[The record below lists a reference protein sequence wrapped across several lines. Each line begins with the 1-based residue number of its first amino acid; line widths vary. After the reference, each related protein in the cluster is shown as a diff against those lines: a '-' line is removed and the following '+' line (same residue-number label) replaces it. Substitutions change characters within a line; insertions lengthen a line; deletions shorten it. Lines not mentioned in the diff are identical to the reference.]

1 MKGAETVMPAF
12 ETGPIKTNLTWIG
25 QSRSMNAAPD
35 TIELHEQ
42 TGYTHGN
49 EAMRVLIVED
59 DEGIAMGLAS
69 TLKASGYAVDV
80 TPTLAQATAAVRV
93 EPFDLVLLDL
103 GLPDG
108 HGLDWLRQVR
118 GSGKVMP
125 VLIMTARDALPD
137 RVAGLDEGADD
148 YVVKPFEPEEL
159 LARMRVA
166 LRRSEGRASP
176 LLRHG
181 DLVVDPAAHS
191 VWRNGEPV
199 VLRAKEFALLLALLR
214 GSGQVLSRQRLEQAL
229 YGFDEVLDSN
239 ALEVHMHH
247 LRRKLGEGLVKTMR
261 GVGYFVP
268 VPDAKAP
275 R

>member
-1 MKGAETVMPAF
+1 
-12 ETGPIKTNLTWIG
+12 
-25 QSRSMNAAPD
+25 
-35 TIELHEQ
+35 
-42 TGYTHGN
+42 
-49 EAMRVLIVED
+49 MRVLIVED
-59 DEGIAMGLAS
+59 DTGIATGLAA
-69 TLKASGYAVDV
+69 TLRGSGYAVDV
-80 TPTLAQATAAVRV
+80 TATLALASAALSV

-103 GLPDG
+103 SLPDG
-108 HGLDWLRQVR
+108 DGLDWLRQVR
-118 GSGKVMP
+118 SSGSVMP

-176 LLRHG
+176 VLRHG
-181 DLVVDPAAHS
+181 DLVVDPAAHT
-191 VWRNGEPV
+191 VVRNGEPV
-199 VLRAKEFALLLALLR
+199 ALRAKEFSLLLALLR

-247 LRRKLGEGLVKTMR
+247 LRRKLGDGLVKTVR

-268 VPDAKAP
+268 VPELQGPA
-275 R
+275 

>member
-1 MKGAETVMPAF
+1 
-12 ETGPIKTNLTWIG
+12 
-25 QSRSMNAAPD
+25 
-35 TIELHEQ
+35 
-42 TGYTHGN
+42 
-49 EAMRVLIVED
+49 MRVLIVED
-59 DEGIAMGLAS
+59 DAGIATGLAA

-80 TPTLAQATAAVRV
+80 TATLAMASAALRV

-103 GLPDG
+103 SLPDG
-108 HGLDWLRQVR
+108 DGLDWLRQVR
-118 GSGKVMP
+118 RSGSVMP

-181 DLVVDPAAHS
+181 DLVVDPAAHT
-191 VWRNGEPV
+191 VLRNGESV
-199 VLRAKEFALLLALLR
+199 TLRAKEFALLLALLR
-214 GSGQVLSRQRLEQAL
+214 SSGQVLSRQRLEQAL

-247 LRRKLGEGLVKTMR
+247 LRRKLGDGLVKTVR

-268 VPDAKAP
+268 AP
-275 R
+275 QPPQGS

>member
-1 MKGAETVMPAF
+1 M
-12 ETGPIKTNLTWIG
+12 LTT
-25 QSRSMNAAPD
+25 PD
-35 TIELHEQ
+35 TIEFRQ
-42 TGYTHGN
+42 TAILANGTK
-49 EAMRVLIVED
+49 EMRVLIVED
-59 DEGIAMGLAS
+59 DAGIATGLAA

-80 TPTLAQATAAVRV
+80 TPTLALASAALRV

-103 GLPDG
+103 SLPDG
-108 HGLDWLRQVR
+108 DGLDWLRQVR
-118 GSGKVMP
+118 SSGSVMP
-125 VLIMTARDALPD
+125 VLIMTARDALPE

-181 DLVVDPAAHS
+181 DLEVDPAAHS
-191 VWRNGEPV
+191 VLRNGEPV
-199 VLRAKEFALLLALLR
+199 ALRAKEFALLLALLR

-247 LRRKLGEGLVKTMR
+247 LRRKLGDGLVKTVR

-268 VPDAKAP
+268 VPDAPGAA
-275 R
+275 

>member
-1 MKGAETVMPAF
+1 
-12 ETGPIKTNLTWIG
+12 
-25 QSRSMNAAPD
+25 
-35 TIELHEQ
+35 
-42 TGYTHGN
+42 
-49 EAMRVLIVED
+49 MRVLIVED
-59 DEGIAMGLAS
+59 DTGIATGLAA
-69 TLKASGYAVDV
+69 TLRGSGYAVDV
-80 TPTLAQATAAVRV
+80 TATLALASAALRV

-103 GLPDG
+103 SLPDG
-108 HGLDWLRQVR
+108 DGLDWLRQVR
-118 GSGKVMP
+118 RAGSVMP

-176 LLRHG
+176 VLRHG
-181 DLVVDPAAHS
+181 DLVVDPAAHT
-191 VWRNGEPV
+191 VVRNGEPV
-199 VLRAKEFALLLALLR
+199 ALRAKEFALLLALLR

-247 LRRKLGEGLVKTMR
+247 LRRKLGDGLVKTVR

-268 VPDAKAP
+268 VPELQGPA
-275 R
+275 

>member
-1 MKGAETVMPAF
+1 
-12 ETGPIKTNLTWIG
+12 
-25 QSRSMNAAPD
+25 
-35 TIELHEQ
+35 
-42 TGYTHGN
+42 
-49 EAMRVLIVED
+49 MRVLIVED
-59 DEGIAMGLAS
+59 DTGIATGLAA
-69 TLKASGYAVDV
+69 TLRGCGYAVDV
-80 TPTLAQATAAVRV
+80 TATLALASAALRV

-103 GLPDG
+103 SLPDG
-108 HGLDWLRQVR
+108 DGLDWLRQVR
-118 GSGKVMP
+118 RTGSVMP
-125 VLIMTARDALPD
+125 VLIMSARDALPD

-181 DLVVDPAAHS
+181 DLVVDPAAHT
-191 VWRNGEPV
+191 VMRNGEPV
-199 VLRAKEFALLLALLR
+199 ALRAKEFALLLALLR

-247 LRRKLGEGLVKTMR
+247 LRRKLGDGLVKTVR

-268 VPDAKAP
+268 VPEPQGPA
-275 R
+275 

>member
-1 MKGAETVMPAF
+1 
-12 ETGPIKTNLTWIG
+12 
-25 QSRSMNAAPD
+25 
-35 TIELHEQ
+35 
-42 TGYTHGN
+42 
-49 EAMRVLIVED
+49 MRVLIVED
-59 DEGIAMGLAS
+59 DTGIATGLAA
-69 TLKASGYAVDV
+69 TLRGSGYAVDV
-80 TPTLAQATAAVRV
+80 TATLALASAALRV

-103 GLPDG
+103 SLPDG
-108 HGLDWLRQVR
+108 DGLDWLRQVR
-118 GSGKVMP
+118 SSGSVMP

-176 LLRHG
+176 VLRHG
-181 DLVVDPAAHS
+181 DLVVDPAAHT
-191 VWRNGEPV
+191 VVRNGDPV
-199 VLRAKEFALLLALLR
+199 ALRAKEFALLLALLR

-247 LRRKLGEGLVKTMR
+247 LRRKLGDGLVKTVR

-268 VPDAKAP
+268 VPELQGPA
-275 R
+275 

>member
-1 MKGAETVMPAF
+1 MPNMH
-12 ETGPIKTNLTWIG
+12 TT
-25 QSRSMNAAPD
+25 PD
-35 TIELHEQ
+35 TIRPHQ
-42 TGYTHGN
+42 QIRHTSGN

-59 DEGIAMGLAS
+59 DTGIATGLAA
-69 TLKASGYAVDV
+69 TLRGSGYAVDV
-80 TPTLAQATAAVRV
+80 TATLALASAALRV

-103 GLPDG
+103 SLPDG
-108 HGLDWLRQVR
+108 DGLDWLRQVR
-118 GSGKVMP
+118 RTGSVMP

-176 LLRHG
+176 VLRHG
-181 DLVVDPAAHS
+181 DLVVDPAAHT
-191 VWRNGEPV
+191 VVRNGEPV
-199 VLRAKEFALLLALLR
+199 ALRAKEFALLLALLR

-247 LRRKLGEGLVKTMR
+247 LRRKLGDGLVKTVR

-268 VPDAKAP
+268 VPEPQEPA
-275 R
+275 

>member
-1 MKGAETVMPAF
+1 
-12 ETGPIKTNLTWIG
+12 
-25 QSRSMNAAPD
+25 
-35 TIELHEQ
+35 
-42 TGYTHGN
+42 
-49 EAMRVLIVED
+49 MRVLIVED
-59 DEGIAMGLAS
+59 DTGIATGLAA
-69 TLKASGYAVDV
+69 TLRGSGYAVDV
-80 TPTLAQATAAVRV
+80 TATLALASAALRV

-103 GLPDG
+103 SLPDG
-108 HGLDWLRQVR
+108 DGLDWLRQVR
-118 GSGKVMP
+118 SSGSVMP

-176 LLRHG
+176 ELRHG
-181 DLVVDPAAHS
+181 DLVVDPAAHT
-191 VWRNGEPV
+191 VVRNGEPV
-199 VLRAKEFALLLALLR
+199 ALRAKEFALLLALLR

-247 LRRKLGEGLVKTMR
+247 LRRKLGDGLVKTVR

-268 VPDAKAP
+268 VPEPQGPA
-275 R
+275 

>member
-1 MKGAETVMPAF
+1 M
-12 ETGPIKTNLTWIG
+12 LTT
-25 QSRSMNAAPD
+25 PD
-35 TIELHEQ
+35 TIEFRQ
-42 TGYTHGN
+42 TAILANGTK
-49 EAMRVLIVED
+49 EMRVLIVED
-59 DEGIAMGLAS
+59 DAGIATGLAA

-80 TPTLAQATAAVRV
+80 TPTLALASAALRV

-103 GLPDG
+103 SLPDG
-108 HGLDWLRQVR
+108 DGLDWLRQVR
-118 GSGKVMP
+118 RSGSVMP
-125 VLIMTARDALPD
+125 VLIMTARDALPE

-181 DLVVDPAAHS
+181 DLEVDPAAHS
-191 VWRNGEPV
+191 VLRNGEPV
-199 VLRAKEFALLLALLR
+199 ALRAKEFALLLALLR

-247 LRRKLGEGLVKTMR
+247 LRRKLGDGLVKTVR

-268 VPDAKAP
+268 VPDAPGAA
-275 R
+275 

>member
-1 MKGAETVMPAF
+1 
-12 ETGPIKTNLTWIG
+12 
-25 QSRSMNAAPD
+25 
-35 TIELHEQ
+35 
-42 TGYTHGN
+42 
-49 EAMRVLIVED
+49 MRVLIVED
-59 DEGIAMGLAS
+59 DAGIATGLAA
-69 TLKASGYAVDV
+69 TLRASGYAVDV
-80 TPTLAQATAAVRV
+80 TSTLALASAALRV

-108 HGLDWLRQVR
+108 DGLDWLRQVR
-118 GSGKVMP
+118 RSGRVMP

-137 RVAGLDEGADD
+137 RVAGL
-148 YVVKPFEPEEL
+148 EPEEL

-181 DLVVDPAAHS
+181 DLVVDPAGHTL
-191 VWRNGEPV
+191 VRNGETV
-199 VLRAKEFALLLALLR
+199 ALRAKEFALLLALLR

-247 LRRKLGEGLVKTMR
+247 LRRKLGEGLVKTVR

-268 VPDAKAP
+268 VPEAHGGA
-275 R
+275 

>member
-1 MKGAETVMPAF
+1 MPNMH
-12 ETGPIKTNLTWIG
+12 TT
-25 QSRSMNAAPD
+25 PD
-35 TIELHEQ
+35 TIRPHQ
-42 TGYTHGN
+42 QIRHTSGN

-59 DEGIAMGLAS
+59 DTGIATGLAA
-69 TLKASGYAVDV
+69 TLRGSGYAVDV
-80 TPTLAQATAAVRV
+80 TSTLALATAALRV

-103 GLPDG
+103 SLPDG
-108 HGLDWLRQVR
+108 DGLDWLRQVR
-118 GSGKVMP
+118 RSGSVMP

-176 LLRHG
+176 VLRHG
-181 DLVVDPAAHS
+181 DLVVDPAAHT
-191 VWRNGEPV
+191 VLRNGEPV
-199 VLRAKEFALLLALLR
+199 PLRAKEFALLLALLR

-247 LRRKLGEGLVKTMR
+247 LRRKLGDGLVKTVR

-268 VPDAKAP
+268 VPELQGPA
-275 R
+275 

>member
-1 MKGAETVMPAF
+1 
-12 ETGPIKTNLTWIG
+12 
-25 QSRSMNAAPD
+25 
-35 TIELHEQ
+35 
-42 TGYTHGN
+42 
-49 EAMRVLIVED
+49 MRVLIVED
-59 DEGIAMGLAS
+59 DVGIATGLAA
-69 TLKASGYAVDV
+69 TLRVSGYAVDV
-80 TPTLAQATAAVRV
+80 ATTLALAMTALRM

-108 HGLDWLRQVR
+108 DGLDWLRQVR
-118 GSGKVMP
+118 RSGSVVP

-137 RVAGLDEGADD
+137 RVAGLDQGADD

-166 LRRSEGRASP
+166 LRRSEGRASA

-181 DLVVDPAAHS
+181 DLVVDPAAHT
-191 VWRNGEPV
+191 VLRHGEPV
-199 VLRAKEFALLLALLR
+199 ALRVKEFALLLALLR

-229 YGFDEVLDSN
+229 YGFDQVLDSN

-247 LRRKLGEGLVKTMR
+247 LRRKLGNGLVTTVR

-268 VPDAKAP
+268 APDALGAA
-275 R
+275 

>member
-1 MKGAETVMPAF
+1 MP
-12 ETGPIKTNLTWIG
+12 TMHTT
-25 QSRSMNAAPD
+25 PD
-35 TIELHEQ
+35 TIRPHQ
-42 TGYTHGN
+42 QIRHTSGN

-59 DEGIAMGLAS
+59 DTGIATGLAA
-69 TLKASGYAVDV
+69 TLRGSGYAVDV
-80 TPTLAQATAAVRV
+80 TATLALASAALCV

-103 GLPDG
+103 SLPDG
-108 HGLDWLRQVR
+108 DGLDWLRQVR
-118 GSGKVMP
+118 SSGSVMP

-176 LLRHG
+176 VLRHG
-181 DLVVDPAAHS
+181 DLVVDPAAHT
-191 VWRNGEPV
+191 VVRNGEPV
-199 VLRAKEFALLLALLR
+199 ALRAKEFALLLALLR
-214 GSGQVLSRQRLEQAL
+214 GSGQVLPRQRLEQAL

-247 LRRKLGEGLVKTMR
+247 LRRKLGDGLVKTVR

-268 VPDAKAP
+268 VPELQGPA
-275 R
+275 

>member
-1 MKGAETVMPAF
+1 
-12 ETGPIKTNLTWIG
+12 
-25 QSRSMNAAPD
+25 
-35 TIELHEQ
+35 
-42 TGYTHGN
+42 
-49 EAMRVLIVED
+49 MRVLIVED
-59 DEGIAMGLAS
+59 DTGIATGLAA
-69 TLKASGYAVDV
+69 TLRGSGYAVDV
-80 TPTLAQATAAVRV
+80 TATLALASAALRV

-103 GLPDG
+103 SLPDG
-108 HGLDWLRQVR
+108 DGLDWLRQVR
-118 GSGKVMP
+118 SSGSVMP

-176 LLRHG
+176 VLRHG
-181 DLVVDPAAHS
+181 DLVVDPAAHT
-191 VWRNGEPV
+191 VVRNGEPV
-199 VLRAKEFALLLALLR
+199 ALRAKEFSLLLALLR

-247 LRRKLGEGLVKTMR
+247 LRRKLGDGLVKTVR

-268 VPDAKAP
+268 VPEPQGPA
-275 R
+275 

>member
-1 MKGAETVMPAF
+1 MLA
-12 ETGPIKTNLTWIG
+12 I
-25 QSRSMNAAPD
+25 PD
-35 TIELHEQ
+35 TIEPLETTIQ
-42 TGYTHGN
+42 DNGIGT
-49 EAMRVLIVED
+49 MRVLIVED
-59 DEGIAMGLAS
+59 DAGIATGLAA
-69 TLKASGYAVDV
+69 TLKDSGYAADV
-80 TPTLAQATAAVRV
+80 TPTLAQASAALSV

-103 GLPDG
+103 SLPDG
-108 HGLDWLRQVR
+108 DGLDWLRQLR
-118 GSGKVMP
+118 SAGRVMP

-166 LRRSEGRASP
+166 LRRSEGRALP

-181 DLVVDPAAHS
+181 DLVVDPAAHT
-191 VWRNGEPV
+191 VLRNGEPV
-199 VLRAKEFALLLALLR
+199 SLRAKEFALLLALLR

-229 YGFDEVLDSN
+229 YGFDEVLGSN

-247 LRRKLGEGLVKTMR
+247 LRRKLGDDLVKTVR

-268 VPDAKAP
+268 VPRQKGTA
-275 R
+275 

>member
-1 MKGAETVMPAF
+1 MA
-12 ETGPIKTNLTWIG
+12 
-25 QSRSMNAAPD
+25 SAA
-35 TIELHEQ
+35 L
-42 TGYTHGN
+42 
-49 EAMRVLIVED
+49 
-59 DEGIAMGLAS
+59 
-69 TLKASGYAVDV
+69 
-80 TPTLAQATAAVRV
+80 RV

-103 GLPDG
+103 SLPDG
-108 HGLDWLRQVR
+108 DGLDWLRQVR
-118 GSGKVMP
+118 RSGSVMP

-181 DLVVDPAAHS
+181 DLVVDPAAHT
-191 VWRNGEPV
+191 VLRNGESV
-199 VLRAKEFALLLALLR
+199 SLRAKEFALLLALLR

-247 LRRKLGEGLVKTMR
+247 LRRKLGDGLVKTVR

-268 VPDAKAP
+268 AP
-275 R
+275 QPQEGA

>member
-1 MKGAETVMPAF
+1 
-12 ETGPIKTNLTWIG
+12 
-25 QSRSMNAAPD
+25 
-35 TIELHEQ
+35 
-42 TGYTHGN
+42 
-49 EAMRVLIVED
+49 MRVLIVED
-59 DEGIAMGLAS
+59 DTGIATGLAA
-69 TLKASGYAVDV
+69 TLRGSGYAVDV
-80 TPTLAQATAAVRV
+80 TATLALASAALRV

-103 GLPDG
+103 SLPDG
-108 HGLDWLRQVR
+108 DGLDWLRQVR
-118 GSGKVMP
+118 RTGSVMP

-176 LLRHG
+176 VLRHG
-181 DLVVDPAAHS
+181 DLVVDPAAHT
-191 VWRNGEPV
+191 VVRNGEPV
-199 VLRAKEFALLLALLR
+199 ALRAKEFALLLALLR

-247 LRRKLGEGLVKTMR
+247 LRRKLGDGLVKTVR

-268 VPDAKAP
+268 VPEPQGPA
-275 R
+275 